1 MCLGWMF
8 FNATF
13 YGLLTWM
20 PTYLFNGPQPRHQ
33 ARSAA
38 HPSSSSFQ
46 ASSAN
51 WSADWIGD
59 RWRSSGGSPNLVF
72 RTLFGIAAIMAT
84 ISIFLVAY
92 SHAILVR
99 RAAALLD
106 AVLSALVRDVLG
118 HSRRLWRGAKNPA
131 SSAAA

>member
-20 PTYLFNGPQPRHQ
+20 PTYLFKVHNLDIKTLGG
-33 ARSAA
+33 A
-38 HPSSSSFQ
+38 SFIIFF
-46 ASSAN
+46 AGFVGELVGG
-51 WSADWIGD
+51 WIGD
-59 RWRSSGGSPNLVF
+59 SWRSRGGAPNLVF

-84 ISIFLVAY
+84 VSIFSVAY
-92 SHAILVR
+92 VTDPVAVVVLLSADIILP
-99 RAAALLD
+99 
-106 AVLSALVRDVLG
+106 ALVRDVLG
-118 HSRRLWRGAKNPA
+118 HSLDAWRVATNPG